1 MKLPYNTSK
10 LAGTSQSTSLQQDEF
25 CEYLKKALH
34 SALQLTAGTGGDYE
48 VQISSKGVT
57 VIPYYPVDRPI
68 DYSFYTNI
76 YKVLVV
82 AAYPYYTVLKPS
94 GLQLVS
100 IKTDLF
106 ERRRGLFFPW
116 LKGVPKRKVLSP
128 DQYSEDIFRAISSK
142 SMEIPLM
149 ENFSID
155 LEHTTHIAI
164 SGQSGSGKSY
174 LVRYFLPYLLA
185 MGDLTLIDPKADD
198 LLLWAKSP
206 QCTAVRKGT
215 GRTPSVEYPD
225 LLGKTGT
232 FLGEVSETLAR
243 EVQIMYQREDTYSK
257 TGKRPFGH
265 RFIVID
271 ELLALTQGGQKV
283 DVNNFFANLSS
294 LALLGRSAK
303 MHLIL
308 ISQRF
313 SSDAMPTSI
322 RDQLQAVFQLG
333 PITKNSTQFLF
344 PDFDSEGVIPP
355 RGKGT
360 GICQVQGDVIPYP
373 RPVLSPTYTKE

>member
-1 MKLPYNTSK
+1 MRWSN
-10 LAGTSQSTSLQQDEF
+10 STSSASSTDKSFEAFLTSS
-25 CEYLKKALH
+25 LKNGLGIQVTDT
-34 SALQLTAGTGGDYE
+34 SSSDYSIK
-48 VQISSKGVT
+48 VSGKGVT

-68 DYSFYTNI
+68 DSKFYGDI
-76 YKVLVV
+76 YKILVV

-94 GLQLVS
+94 GLQLVP
-100 IKTDLF
+100 IKSDDF
-106 ERRRGLFFPW
+106 HNCRGLFFPW
-116 LKGVPKRKVLSP
+116 LKGIPKRKVFTAQ
-128 DQYSEDIFRAISSK
+128 QYLDAINNVFSTK
-142 SMEIPLM
+142 SMKIPLM
-149 ENFSID
+149 ENFDLD
-155 LEHTTHIAI
+155 LENTTHIAI

-174 LVRYFLPYLLA
+174 LVRDFLPFFLA

-198 LLLWAKSP
+198 LLLWGKSDMCRAIE
-206 QCTAVRKGT
+206 QGA
-215 GRTPSVEYPD
+215 GRSAIIEYPN

-232 FLGEVSETLAR
+232 FLEEVTGVLDQ
-243 EVQIMYQREDTYSK
+243 EVDIMLKREDTYSR

-271 ELLALTQGGQKV
+271 ELLALTQCGVKKTV
-283 DVNNFFANLSS
+283 EHFFSDLSQ

-303 MHLIL
+303 MHLVL

-313 SSDAMPTSI
+313 SSDAMPTAI

-333 PITKNSTQFLF
+333 PITKTTTQFLF
-344 PDFDSEGVIPP
+344 PDYDSEGVIPP

-373 RPVLSPTYTKE
+373 RPFLSPTYPDIHE

>member
-1 MKLPYNTSK
+1 MKLPYPN
-10 LAGTSQSTSLQQDEF
+10 GGRSTKSTDVDEF
-25 CEYLKKALH
+25 RSFLVDAITRALE
-34 SALQLTAGTGGDYE
+34 LETGTGGDYE
-48 VQISSKGVT
+48 VTMNSQGVT
-57 VIPYYPVDRPI
+57 VVPVYPVDRPV
-68 DYSFYTNI
+68 DYSFYTAI

-100 IKTDLF
+100 IKSDDF
-106 ERRRGLFFPW
+106 IKRRGLFFPW
-116 LKGVPKRKVLSP
+116 LRGIPKRRVLSG
-128 DQYSEDIFRAISSK
+128 DQYAEDINRVISAK
-142 SMEIPLM
+142 NMDIPLM

-155 LEHTTHIAI
+155 LEHTTHVAI

-198 LLLWAKSP
+198 LLLWAKGP
-206 QCTAVRKGT
+206 QCDALRKYT
-215 GRTPSVEYPD
+215 GRTPNVEYPD
-225 LLGKTGT
+225 LLGKEGT
-232 FLGEVSETLAR
+232 FLNEVAETLAK
-243 EVQIMYQREDTYSK
+243 EVQIMYKREDTYSR
-257 TGKRPFGH
+257 TGKRPFNH

-271 ELLALTQGGQKV
+271 ELLALTQGGDKKAV
-283 DVNNFFANLSS
+283 VRFFVNLSS
-294 LALLGRSAK
+294 IALLGRSAK

-313 SSDAMPTSI
+313 SSEAMPTSI

-333 PITKNSTQFLF
+333 PITKTSTQFLF

-355 RGKGT
+355 RGVGT

-373 RPVLSPTYTKE
+373 RPFLSPTYTK